1 MSCYDAW
8 WFGLFTWI
16 SHITYMAEC
25 KVDAKYSVRAIDI
38 EYSNDSFQE
47 LFSPDELQ
55 IVLLMCLFGFVNV
68 LVWFG

>member
-1 MSCYDAW
+1 
-8 WFGLFTWI
+8 
-16 SHITYMAEC
+16 MAEC
-25 KVDAKYSVRAIDI
+25 KVDAKYNVRTIDI
-38 EYSNDSFQE
+38 EYSNDSFEE